1 MWHKTKLLN
10 ASILIS
16 TFIIFLQWGVEDKLS
31 YFLIEIEKEVLYQ
44 LLFETHNVLH
54 PFILFPISAQI
65 GLAYT
70 LLQSKP
76 SLWISYFG
84 IGLISTL
91 ISIIFL
97 GGLLTFN
104 YKILL
109 STIPFYS
116 FSFFNF
122 KYCCFIICTG
132 SKTSSKTLQYLFIK
146 YCKY

>member
-54 PFILFPISAQI
+54 PFILFPISAQL

-84 IGLISTL
+84 IGLISIL
-91 ISIIFL
+91 VSIIFI
-97 GGLLTFN
+97 GGLLTLN

-109 STIPFYS
+109 SSIPFYS
-116 FSFFNF
+116 FSFLQLKHFNAL
-122 KYCCFIICTG
+122 KK
-132 SKTSSKTLQYLFIK
+132 SKK
-146 YCKY
+146 